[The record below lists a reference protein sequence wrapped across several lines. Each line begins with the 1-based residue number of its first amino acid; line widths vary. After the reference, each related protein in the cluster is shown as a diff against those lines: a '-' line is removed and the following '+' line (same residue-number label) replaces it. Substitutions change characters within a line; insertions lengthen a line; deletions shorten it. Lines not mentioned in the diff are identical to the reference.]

1 MPFIQTVV
9 DELTGKAK
17 SPADAASA
25 TNGIQMLDVLLKEYR
40 ERNEN

>member
-25 TNGIQMLDVLLKEYR
+25 ANGIQRLDVLLKEYR